1 MIDCDANF
9 RVNIRDFANMAKDAI
24 KELFSMKQVEKK
36 VKALAEGKVPFNE
49 LEELKSFDEFE
60 LFGVINTRL

>member
-60 LFGVINTRL
+60 LFGVTNTRL